1 MPENLQENKKIIYL
15 IQNDL
20 NHTHFLIMF
29 FLVTAG
35 TVLVDLG
42 ESKEHDFEQKRQFLF
57 LPSSSL
63 ILN

>member
-1 MPENLQENKKIIYL
+1 MPENIQENKKIIYL
-15 IQNDL
+15 IQNVL

-42 ESKEHDFEQKRQFLF
+42 EPKEHDFEQKR
-57 LPSSSL
+57 
-63 ILN
+63 